1 VESGVGQFPRGIF
14 RKIIAMSAAIRQIC
28 YDPAIPP
35 KMLAVRRRAHML
47 EQQLCYSSADDLAHS
62 LLYLQNL
69 PKKCMVDLIIVGDAS
84 KQVEKSEVKD
94 SQHGMEQESE
104 EFKIESPE
112 ASCAALESCL
122 GHHAS

>member
-1 VESGVGQFPRGIF
+1 
-14 RKIIAMSAAIRQIC
+14 MSAAIRKLSH
-28 YDPAIPP
+28 DSASLP
-35 KMLAVRRRAHML
+35 KLQAVRRRAHEDL
-47 EQQLCYSSADDLAHS
+47 VGYASAQDLAHS
-62 LLYLQNL
+62 LLYLQIL
-69 PKKCMVDLIIVGDAS
+69 PKNCRVDLISVGDAS
-84 KQVEKSEVKD
+84 KQDDKSEVKD